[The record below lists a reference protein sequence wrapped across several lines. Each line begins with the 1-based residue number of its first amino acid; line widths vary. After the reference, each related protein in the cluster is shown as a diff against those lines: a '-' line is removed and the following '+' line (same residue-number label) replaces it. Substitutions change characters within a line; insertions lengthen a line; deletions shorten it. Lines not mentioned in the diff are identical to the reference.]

1 MTGTPRDLGPDVD
14 AGRKPREGGLKGI
27 DFAAIPFQLA
37 ICTLAGVYSGQWL
50 DKKLGSAPWLLV
62 IGVFLGAG
70 LSFYSIYVKLMA
82 AQAHDEA
89 EQKSRRDG
97 PP

>member
-1 MTGTPRDLGPDVD
+1 MTGTPSDLDPDFEGKRT
-14 AGRKPREGGLKGI
+14 AKEGGLKGI

-62 IGVFLGAG
+62 IGVFVGAG

-82 AQAHDEA
+82 AQARDEA

-97 PP
+97 RS